1 METSIM
7 PQFSANRDLREFKNG
22 AKCPHCHHS
31 GWCYSVG
38 DLTVCNRGAAPAPGW
53 FQTSKTDKANVPYY
67 APISTKAPRLIG
79 REEFVYTDRNNNP
92 LIKVV
97 IVRKSETSKEVFQE
111 YWGGIGWLKASSM
124 SQEMKRALREQVT
137 WYRYNNVLQAVLNGE
152 HIFIVEGEGVADLL
166 WNLGLAATTT
176 IGGAGKYKAY
186 GSYKEDLSGANIILC
201 PDRDEPGT
209 KHMEDIYKD
218 FPSSQWLYA
227 PPSEFYW
234 TQLPTSGGLDV
245 KDWVV
250 TDGATVSDILAAI
263 VGAPNHSYNS
273 TEEISVSKKTD
284 KNSVKKEVK
293 SVDNENV
300 LTLEKVEVTPVSE
313 VVNGVNKIL
322 KLNLGEFEEY
332 YKLDLLR
339 RSSKIDKKLFDKIVA
354 SERVAYEVQPEDE
367 LRLKTL
373 IDWSDATINWD
384 EVLPAPL
391 ARIMKRDAQVLNI
404 DPIMLWQPLLSTIS
418 SLIGGRVYLDLG
430 GRKVPSMMWT
440 VSVSESGTGKT
451 RADSVVLDAL
461 RKMQIEANRVYTEEK
476 KEYEKAQKEYQKN
489 KEEGEAPVPP
499 VLKKHLFEVA
509 TIQALY
515 KRLAQQGGNTALWAR
530 DEIAG
535 LFKSLRQFSKGDCE
549 AEQLLIKLWDEAI
562 AVSVDRVDESDSF
575 FAERMSLAITGGI
588 QPGIFRKVFKDE
600 LDATGMQARILF
612 AVPQKARKCY
622 VEGFCELSDIL
633 PQMFNYAVSMAPN
646 NIKMAP
652 DAKKYFAKLVESIG
666 DQADATKNPGIR
678 VWMNKLDT
686 QVLRIALNLHIIECF
701 YYRERRDINTLQLD
715 TLKRAVKFAQ
725 YYRSAFHV
733 LQEKITD
740 SDDISSILLQI
751 YDRALQQPNGISPRD
766 VYRPSRSIQA
776 RALAAHRECGA
787 YVEDLF
793 RKMEQM
799 GYGECVGNGRLVKF
813 VASKFIGTKKFEM
826 RADSVDIIAE
836 NTLKTDEIKEF
847 DITKERQQSE
857 SVNTKS
863 NTSHAE
869 QSSTEEVKNTSE
881 PTTEVE
887 APKVKDIFEQNK
899 APEKVENNSESA
911 EKTEVPLHAEDSSEL
926 RKAPSSDISLLQV
939 EVDGDVN
946 GFVGCN
952 VEVRGISG
960 TVKATGKLTNYD
972 ELNGS
977 VTIVSSSGAHVKAHV
992 RETFI
997 L

>member
-1 METSIM
+1 MVII
-7 PQFSANRDLREFKNG
+7 R
-22 AKCPHCHHS
+22 
-31 GWCYSVG
+31 
-38 DLTVCNRGAAPAPGW
+38 
-53 FQTSKTDKANVPYY
+53 KT
-67 APISTKAPRLIG
+67 
-79 REEFVYTDRNNNP
+79 
-92 LIKVV
+92 
-97 IVRKSETSKEVFQE
+97 ETSKEVYQE
-111 YWGGIGWLKASSM
+111 YWNGVGWAKASSM
-124 SQEMKRALREQVT
+124 SQEMKHALRSQVS
-137 WYRYNNVLQAVLNGE
+137 WYRYNDILQAALNGE
-152 HIFIVEGEGVADLL
+152 HIFVVEGEPIADLL
-166 WNLGLAATTT
+166 WNLGLPATTT
-176 IGGAGKYKAY
+176 IGGAGKYRAY

-218 FPSSQWLYA
+218 FPDAQWLYA

-234 TQLPTSGGLDV
+234 SKLPVSGGLDI

-250 TDGATVSDILAAI
+250 SDGATVENILAAI

-273 TEEISVSKKTD
+273 TKEFSVSKTTEK
-284 KNSVKKEVK
+284 KPVKEEVK
-293 SVDNENV
+293 SVDSGNV
-300 LTLEKVEVTPVSE
+300 LTLEKVEVTAVSE

-367 LRLKTL
+367 IRLKTL
-373 IDWSDATINWD
+373 IDWSQQTINWD

-391 ARIMKRDAQVLNI
+391 ARIMKRDGNVLNI
-404 DPIMLWQPLLSTIS
+404 DPVMLWQPLLSTIS

-430 GRKVPSMMWT
+430 GRRIPSMMWT

-535 LFKSLRQFSKGDCE
+535 LFKSLGQFSKGDCE
-549 AEQLLIKLWDEAI
+549 AEQLLIKFWDEAI

-600 LDATGMQARILF
+600 FDATGMQARILF
-612 AVPQKARKCY
+612 AVPQKGRKCY

-646 NIKMAP
+646 NIKMVP
-652 DAKKYFAKLVESIG
+652 DAKKYFAKLVENVG
-666 DQADATKNPGIR
+666 EQADATKNPGIR

-701 YYRERRDINTLQLD
+701 YYRERRDINTLQLV
-715 TLKRAVKFAQ
+715 TLQRAVKFAQ

-733 LQEKITD
+733 LQEKVTD

-751 YDRALQQPNGISPRD
+751 YDRALQQADGVTPRD
-766 VYRPSRSIQA
+766 VYCPSRSIQA
-776 RALAAHRECGA
+776 RAKAAHRECGA

-799 GYGECVGNGRLVKF
+799 GYGQCVRNGRLVKF
-813 VASKFIGTKKFEM
+813 VASKFIGAKKIEM
-826 RADSVDIIAE
+826 RADTVDII
-836 NTLKTDEIKEF
+836 
-847 DITKERQQSE
+847 
-857 SVNTKS
+857 
-863 NTSHAE
+863 
-869 QSSTEEVKNTSE
+869 
-881 PTTEVE
+881 VE
-887 APKVKDIFEQNK
+887 DA
-899 APEKVENNSESA
+899 
-911 EKTEVPLHAEDSSEL
+911 
-926 RKAPSSDISLLQV
+926 
-939 EVDGDVN
+939 
-946 GFVGCN
+946 
-952 VEVRGISG
+952 
-960 TVKATGKLTNYD
+960 
-972 ELNGS
+972 
-977 VTIVSSSGAHVKAHV
+977 
-992 RETFI
+992 
-997 L
+997 

>member
-1 METSIM
+1 MTHFEDFVPTKRTTS
-7 PQFSANRDLREFKNG
+7 PSLKEFKNG
-22 AKCPHCHHS
+22 ADCPHCHHS

-38 DLTVCNRGAAPAPGW
+38 DLSVCNRGAAPALGW
-53 FQTSKTDKANVPYY
+53 FETSKSDKAGVPYY
-67 APISTKAPRLIG
+67 APISTKAPRAIG
-79 REEFVYTDRNNNP
+79 REEFVYTDRDNNP

-97 IVRKSETSKEVFQE
+97 IVRKSETSKEVYQE
-111 YWGGIGWLKASSM
+111 YWNGIGWAKASSM
-124 SQEMKRALREQVT
+124 SQEMKRTLRSQIT
-137 WYRYNNVLQAVLNGE
+137 WYRYNDVLQAVLDGE
-152 HIFIVEGEGVADLL
+152 HIFVVEGEGVADLL
-166 WNLGLAATTT
+166 WNLGLPATTT
-176 IGGAGKYKAY
+176 IGGAGKYRAY

-201 PDRDEPGT
+201 PDRDEPGV
-209 KHMEDIYKD
+209 KHMEDIYQD
-218 FPSSQWLYA
+218 FPEAQWLYA

-234 TQLPTSGGLDV
+234 SKLPTSGGLDI

-250 TDGATVSDILAAI
+250 TDGATVEDILAAI
-263 VGAPNHSYNS
+263 VGAPTHSYNS
-273 TEEISVSKKTD
+273 TEEIKVSKITD
-284 KNSVKKEVK
+284 KKSAKQEVK
-293 SVDNENV
+293 SVDNRNV

-367 LRLKTL
+367 IRLKTL
-373 IDWSDATINWD
+373 IDWSQQTINWD

-404 DPIMLWQPLLSTIS
+404 DPVMLWQPLLSTIS

-476 KEYEKAQKEYQKN
+476 KEYEKALKEYQKN
-489 KEEGEAPVPP
+489 KEEGEAPTPP

-535 LFKSLRQFSKGDCE
+535 LFKSLGQFHKGDCE
-549 AEQLLIKLWDEAI
+549 AEQLLVKLWDEAL
-562 AVSVDRVDESDSF
+562 AVAIDRVGDDDSF
-575 FAERMSLAITGGI
+575 FGERMSLAITGGI
-588 QPGIFRKVFKDE
+588 QPGVFRKVFRDE
-600 LDATGMQARILF
+600 SDASGMQARILF
-612 AVPQKARKCY
+612 AVPQKGRKCY
-622 VEGFCELSDIL
+622 VEGFCELSETL
-633 PQMFNYAVSMAPN
+633 PLMFNYAVSMAPN

-652 DAKKYFAKLVESIG
+652 DAKKYFAKLVELIG

-715 TLKRAVKFAQ
+715 TLQRAVKFAQ

-751 YDRALQQPNGISPRD
+751 YDRALQQPDGVSPRD

-776 RALAAHRECGA
+776 RAKTAHRECGS

-799 GYGECVGNGRLVKF
+799 GYGECVRNGRLVKF
-813 VASKFIGTKKFEM
+813 VASKFIGANKFETH
-826 RADSVDIIAE
+826 ADSVDIIAE
-836 NTLKTDEIKEF
+836 DALKTDKIREF

-857 SVNTKS
+857 SVNNQS
-863 NTSHAE
+863 NASHAE

-881 PTTEVE
+881 PTLEVE
-887 APKVKDIFEQNK
+887 VPKVKDTSEQNK
-899 APEKVENNSESA
+899 APEVEE
-911 EKTEVPLHAEDSSEL
+911 SSEL
-926 RKAPSSDISLLQV
+926 RKAHKEVEAPEALNISLLQV

-960 TVKATGKLTNYD
+960 AVKATGTLTNYD

-977 VTIVSSSGAHVKAHV
+977 VTIETQDGACVKAHV
-992 RETFI
+992 RETFVI
-997 L
+997 